1 MLTVKYVK
9 DCGHPYMREC
19 SVSPGLWTCSEAL
32 THYREEGSRKGSRN
46 VAYLA
51 MLA

>member
-19 SVSPGLWTCSEAL
+19 SVSPGLWICS
-32 THYREEGSRKGSRN
+32 
-46 VAYLA
+46 
-51 MLA
+51 